1 MRSLGMV
8 GRRVKSSEQRLRY
21 ESREGKT
28 NKGKERREKG
38 QRRTGDVERTSNR
51 E

>member
-1 MRSLGMV
+1 MV

-28 NKGKERREKG
+28 DKRKERREKG
-38 QRRTGDVERTSNR
+38 KGELGV
-51 E
+51 